1 MTILGIG
8 LIIFGLTLVSAS
20 AVFPWIIRRE
30 RSPKESFEE
39 GLKRLDH
46 HVGDEQRTPQD
57 LDNRSEPAE
66 NAPED
71 RGQRD

>member
-20 AVFPWIIRRE
+20 AVFPWIVRRE
-30 RSPKESFEE
+30 RSPQESFEE

-46 HVGDEQRTPQD
+46 HVGDEQRMPRD
-57 LDNRSEPAE
+57 LDDKLEPAE
-66 NAPED
+66 HAPED
-71 RGQRD
+71 RGQRG